1 MFFFFDFD
9 NENTSSL
16 TNKSVGMQVRN
27 GKAFEFAMAK
37 TYATYLEEQG
47 LQIEFEKNRALQ
59 VAQGFYYEF
68 PESIRSKF
76 DNAAYQTIDT
86 MVKIEPKLISQTS
99 MKDVLRI
106 MLNED
111 SDGQTGDV
119 RDVVFQRFHPSWEI
133 GFSAKN
139 NNDAVKHSRLGR
151 TLDFGKQWVGVPC
164 SQKYWDNIKPI
175 FDFLEIAIQEGKKWD
190 DLGADKSD
198 KVYRPLLK
206 AFADEVLHINANN
219 PEIPSKLIQYLI
231 GNYPFY
237 KVIKDDA
244 HNMVIVKAFNINGEL
259 NKNAK
264 NTPARYKTPK
274 INMPTRIIEF
284 APKASSDTTY
294 NMVLDGGWEISFRI
308 HNASTKVERSLKF
321 DIQLLGNPPILFTQ
335 HLFQ

>member
-1 MFFFFDFD
+1 
-9 NENTSSL
+9 
-16 TNKSVGMQVRN
+16 
-27 GKAFEFAMAK
+27 
-37 TYATYLEEQG
+37 
-47 LQIEFEKNRALQ
+47 
-59 VAQGFYYEF
+59 
-68 PESIRSKF
+68 
-76 DNAAYQTIDT
+76 
-86 MVKIEPKLISQTS
+86 MVKIEPKLVHQSNNR
-99 MKDVLRI
+99 DVLHI

-111 SDGQTGDV
+111 SDGQSGDV

-151 TLDFGKQWVGVPC
+151 ALDFGEQWVGVPC
-164 SQKYWDNIKPI
+164 SQQYWDDIKPI
-175 FDFLEIAIQEGKKWD
+175 FDYLEDAIRADKTWD
-190 DLGADKSD
+190 DLGSD
-198 KVYRPLLK
+198 KIDRVYRPLLK
-206 AFADEVLHINANN
+206 AFADEVLRIDANN
-219 PEIPSKLIQYLI
+219 SEIPGKLIQYLI

-237 KVIKDDA
+237 KVIKDDS

-264 NTPARYKTPK
+264 TGAARYKTPK
-274 INMPTRIIEF
+274 INLPTRIIEF
-284 APKASSDTTY
+284 APKEGSDTTY

>member
-1 MFFFFDFD
+1 MDLFDEVAIEPTEKRKA
-9 NENTSSL
+9 NAGS
-16 TNKSVGMQVRN
+16 QVKN
-27 GKAFEFAMAK
+27 GKAFEFAIAK
-37 TYATYLEEQG
+37 TYAA
-47 LQIEFEKNRALQ
+47 FMEKNGLNVVLIENAAMK
-59 VAQGFYYEF
+59 VAQGFYQEF
-68 PESIRSKF
+68 PAEAQNKF
-76 DNAAYQTIDT
+76 DNAAFQTIDT
-86 MVKIEPKLISQTS
+86 MVKIEPKLISQS
-99 MKDVLRI
+99 SSKDALHI

-111 SDGQTGDV
+111 SDGQSGDV

-151 TLDFGKQWVGVPC
+151 TLDFGKQWVDVPC
-164 SQKYWDNIKPI
+164 SQKYWEDIKPI
-175 FDFLEIAIQEGKKWD
+175 FDYLEEAIHENKKWD
-190 DLGADKSD
+190 DLGADKTN

-206 AFADEVLHINANN
+206 AFADEVLRIDEKN
-219 PEIPSKLIQYLI
+219 PNIPGKLIQYLI

-264 NTPARYKTPK
+264 NAQARYKTPK
-274 INMPTRIIEF
+274 INLPTRIIEF
-284 APKASSDTTY
+284 APKKDSDTTY